1 MVIGASSNP
10 CDDTY
15 AGSKAN
21 SEIETKAIQKIIT
34 DKGNFEIF
42 MTLHSYGQYW
52 MIPWAWGS
60 VSPNAA
66 LLKAKS
72 AVGAAALQAVSGTP
86 IASTLYYVV
95 TKLGL

>member
-34 DKGNFEIF
+34 DKGTFEIF